1 MSLFTIWD
9 RFSSWVMRAGMPA
22 VCAYQLLTSDIF
34 FTTQAADAVGLEK
47 ISNELLMPIHYLIA
61 GRTARRNALTLQ
73 ERNAPHEVYYKLSQ
87 TFDYNDKHFWLK
99 SAAAFVA
106 MPTSLQVGGL
116 LKLLSFFSPQVRER
130 HRAIVAS
137 ERSFYVSSNMDY
149 YRMLGIPVKNL
160 ESADLWEPQNYKR
173 RLGDEQHLTPEKLAL
188 AAVIR
193 LLEENGIPCWVDC
206 GTSLGAY
213 RYGGVIPWDWDVDLA
228 ILELDFDNARHALR
242 ALDPSKYLV
251 QDWSGRTKPGS
262 YLKVYI
268 KETGTLIDIYHF
280 RINPEERTVSSV
292 LSNGDNCFMTEGWKI
307 RERCFTVATPYEHI
321 FPVRRSPF
329 DAIEVPIPNMPK
341 EYLQARYGENLDPA
355 KLFNEQTL
363 SWENDLTHPYW
374 QRPHAR

>member
-1 MSLFTIWD
+1 MNLFTIWD
-9 RFSSWVMRAGMPA
+9 RFASWVMRAGMPV
-22 VCAYQLLTSDIF
+22 VCAYQLLSSDIF

-47 ISNELLMPIHYLIA
+47 ISNELLMPVHYLIA
-61 GRTARRNALTLQ
+61 GRTARRSTLTLQ

-87 TFDYNDKHFWLK
+87 TFDYNDENFWLK
-99 SAAAFVA
+99 TAAAVVA
-106 MPTSLQVGGL
+106 MPASVQVGGL
-116 LKLLSFFSPQVRER
+116 MKLFSFFSPQVRER

-160 ESADLWEPQNYKR
+160 EQGEPWEPQGYKR

-188 AAVIR
+188 SAVIR

-206 GTSLGAY
+206 GTCLGAY

-228 ILELDFDNARHALR
+228 ILEPDFDNARHALR

-268 KETGTLIDIYHF
+268 KETGTLVDIYHF
-280 RINPEERTVSSV
+280 RINPEERTVSSI

-307 RERCFTVATPYEHI
+307 REKRFTVATPYEHL

-329 DAIEVPIPNMPK
+329 DAIEVPLPNMPM

-355 KLFNEQTL
+355 KLFNEATL
-363 SWENDLTHPYW
+363 SWENDPSHPYW